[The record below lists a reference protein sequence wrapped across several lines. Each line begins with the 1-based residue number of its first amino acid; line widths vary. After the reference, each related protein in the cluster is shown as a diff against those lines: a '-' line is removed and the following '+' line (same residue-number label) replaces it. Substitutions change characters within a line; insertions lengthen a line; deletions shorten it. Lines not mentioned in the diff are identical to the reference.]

1 MVHAHR
7 PASPLNVLLA
17 ASEVVGFAKTGGLAD
32 VAGSLPTALARRG
45 HHCAVIL
52 PLHRSA
58 RKAAVEPT
66 EHTFS
71 VPILDRM
78 VPGRLW
84 RSSLPGGVPVY
95 LIEQDDYF
103 DRDDPGVGRGIYQ
116 FMASDGTR
124 RDYTDNCERFVFFNR
139 AVLEVMPRLDVWPDV
154 LHANDWQTGL
164 LPVYLRELYD
174 RRSDASAP
182 YDRVR
187 SLMTIHNMAFQGSFW
202 HLDMPLAGLDW
213 RLFTPEK
220 VEFHNKLNFLKA
232 GIVYADRINTVSPT
246 YAQEIQTPYYGCGL
260 QGVLY
265 ARRQRLSGI
274 VNGVDYSAWDPKI
287 DKHLAANYCPDDLAG
302 KAECKRAVQE
312 EMGLEQDAAAPLFG
326 VVARLTEQK
335 GVDLI
340 GAVAPGLLDRGV
352 QIAILGEGDRRYHQ
366 LFTVLAQRHPGR
378 LGLKLG
384 FSEPLAHR
392 IEAGAD
398 LFLMPSAYE
407 PSGLNQL
414 YSLKYGT
421 PPLVRATGGLAD
433 TVVDAT
439 PPAMA
444 DGTATGFRFAA
455 YSAAALWQT
464 SLRAEAMYRG
474 DEAAW
479 RQLMRNGMTR
489 DWSWDR
495 SAAEYEALY
504 RALGT

>member
-1 MVHAHR
+1 MVHAIR
-7 PASPLNVLLA
+7 PGSPLNVLVA

-45 HHCAVIL
+45 HNCAVIL

-58 RKAAVEPT
+58 RNAAVEPT
-66 EHTFS
+66 EHTFA
-71 VPILDRM
+71 VPIRDRM
-78 VPGRLW
+78 VSGRLW
-84 RSSLPGGVPVY
+84 RSSLPGDVAVY
-95 LIEQDDYF
+95 LVEQNDYF
-103 DRDDPGVGRGIYQ
+103 DRDDPSVARGIYQ
-116 FMASDGTR
+116 FMGSDGTR
-124 RDYTDNCERFVFFNR
+124 KDYEDNCERFVFFNR

-174 RRSDASAP
+174 QRSDGSAP

-213 RLFTPEK
+213 RVFTPEK

-232 GIVYADRINTVSPT
+232 GIVYADRVNTVSPT

-265 ARRQRLSGI
+265 ANRQRLSGI
-274 VNGVDYSAWDPKI
+274 VNGVDYTAWNPKI
-287 DKHLAANYCPDDLAG
+287 DAHLAANYSPEDLTG
-302 KAECKRAVQE
+302 KAACKRAIQA
-312 EMGLEQDAAAPLFG
+312 EMGLDQNPNAPLFG
-326 VVARLTEQK
+326 VVARLTDQK

-366 LFTVLAQRHPGR
+366 LFTVLSQRHPTK

-384 FSEPLAHR
+384 FSEALAHR
-392 IEAGAD
+392 IEAGSD
-398 LFLMPSAYE
+398 VFLMPSAYE

-439 PPAMA
+439 PVTMA

-464 SLRAEAMYRG
+464 AIRAETMYR
-474 DEAAW
+474 DDKAAW
-479 RQLMRNGMTR
+479 QQLMRNGMMR